1 MAEVADVRR
10 RVLITIDK
18 ARQAAADRRARA
30 DVARELGQEFIR
42 LTAVPVVQQV
52 VSVLKSEGFDYRLS
66 TPEGAVRL
74 VSERN
79 REDFIDLTLD
89 ATQDPVTIM
98 TEVSCVRGRRV
109 STRERPL
116 QDGLEIGQ
124 LTEAHVLDFLLE
136 SLPVFVDR

>member
-1 MAEVADVRR
+1 MAEVAEVRR

-18 ARQAAADRRARA
+18 ARQAATDRRARA
-30 DVARELGQEFIR
+30 DVARELGQEFIQ

-52 VSVLKSEGFDYRLS
+52 VSVLNAEGFGYRLS

-79 REDFIDLTLD
+79 REDFIDLALD

-98 TEVSCVRGRRV
+98 TQVSYVRGQRV

-116 QDGLEIGQ
+116 QDGLGIDQ

-136 SLPVFVDR
+136 SLPVFVER

>member
-52 VSVLKSEGFDYRLS
+52 VSVLKSEGFDYR
-66 TPEGAVRL
+66 RD
-74 VSERN
+74 N
-79 REDFIDLTLD
+79 Y
-89 ATQDPVTIM
+89 
-98 TEVSCVRGRRV
+98 
-109 STRERPL
+109 
-116 QDGLEIGQ
+116 
-124 LTEAHVLDFLLE
+124 
-136 SLPVFVDR
+136 

>member
-1 MAEVADVRR
+1 MAEVAEVRR

-18 ARQAAADRRARA
+18 ARKAATDRRARA
-30 DVARELGQEFIR
+30 DVARELGQEFIQ

-52 VSVLKSEGFDYRLS
+52 VSVLNAEGFDYRLT

-79 REDFIDLTLD
+79 REDFIDLALD
-89 ATQDPVTIM
+89 ATQDPVTHM
-98 TEVSCVRGRRV
+98 TQVSYVRGQRV

-116 QDGLEIGQ
+116 QDGLGIDQ

-136 SLPVFVDR
+136 SLPVFVER